1 MSKTLI
7 AGALALGL
15 IGTGI
20 TGIYTASAND
30 TTDNPG
36 VGTENREFNFGDMGN
51 LMGDL
56 GVSVDQMNEVMQKG
70 DFEDMQ
76 QFMNEQNINF
86 GQMKPYM
93 EQMHPDLS
101 NKELEEFYKGMHGT
115 GGSSNSNNFQGMM
128 NNY

>member
-1 MSKTLI
+1 MNKTLI
-7 AGALALGL
+7 AGALAVGL

-20 TGIYTASAND
+20 TGIYNASAHG
-30 TTDNPG
+30 T
-36 VGTENREFNFGDMGN
+36 TENPEFNFGDMGN
-51 LMGDL
+51 FMEDID
-56 GVSVDQMNEVMQKG
+56 VNVEKMNEVMQKG

-93 EQMHPDLS
+93 EEMHPDLS
-101 NKELEEFYKGMHGT
+101 TKELEEFYKGMHGT

>member
-1 MSKTLI
+1 
-7 AGALALGL
+7 
-15 IGTGI
+15 
-20 TGIYTASAND
+20 
-30 TTDNPG
+30 
-36 VGTENREFNFGDMGN
+36 MGN